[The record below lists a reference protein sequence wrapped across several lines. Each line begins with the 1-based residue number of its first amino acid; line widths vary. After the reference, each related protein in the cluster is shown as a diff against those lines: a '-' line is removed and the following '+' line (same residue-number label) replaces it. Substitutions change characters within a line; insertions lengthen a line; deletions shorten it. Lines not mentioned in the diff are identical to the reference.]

1 MCNVRTLLGCFHSS
15 VLSKRDERS
24 SFRGN
29 SSVNDWLSFFSK
41 SKVGGRLFWISPV
54 SFRRAE
60 NNMGFSKWI
69 LYKCSAKAVASTRS
83 YEMKRF
89 HWFKGGA
96 LELTN
101 CRSQFITI
109 KMERRLFG
117 RNVADDVDE
126 NEVS

>member
-1 MCNVRTLLGCFHSS
+1 
-15 VLSKRDERS
+15 
-24 SFRGN
+24 
-29 SSVNDWLSFFSK
+29 
-41 SKVGGRLFWISPV
+41 
-54 SFRRAE
+54 
-60 NNMGFSKWI
+60 
-69 LYKCSAKAVASTRS
+69 
-83 YEMKRF
+83 MKRF

>member
-1 MCNVRTLLGCFHSS
+1 MC
-15 VLSKRDERS
+15 VLPKRDAYS

-29 SSVNDWLSFFSK
+29 PGVNDWHSFFSK
-41 SKVGGRLFWISPV
+41 SEVGGGFFWTSRV

-101 CRSQFITI
+101 RRSQFII
-109 KMERRLFG
+109 INMERRMFG
-117 RNVADDVDE
+117 RSVADDVDE
-126 NEVS
+126 NGMS